1 MLPEI
6 SSAMLVVTHRCNLEC
21 RYCFVKQKNEDMDL
35 ATAREAARSRMQW
48 GEGTQSA
55 LQPRSLASS
64 ARAWASA

>member
-35 ATAREAARSRMQW
+35 ATAGAAAPSTTW
-48 GEGTQSA
+48 
-55 LQPRSLASS
+55 
-64 ARAWASA
+64 